1 MPKEEAASGSIDP
14 LSGLSGLSLF
24 PRTIMASAEAPL
36 PSDSMD
42 LGFIHN
48 FMKSLKELRSPE
60 KLMSEAKRIV
70 DGGADLLSNLSS
82 YAGVGVTN
90 DNAAKPKDKPQER
103 RPGLGLARKKASFS
117 LKPSIS
123 HPPVNLEP
131 VLDMDSLQDP
141 DAFFDAYERTEN
153 AKKEMQKQLGVS
165 VENIGLYK
173 PSNNECR
180 RRRPG
185 ILGKSYNYKHRYS
198 STPSENDD
206 MWMSSQETVSQDIPS
221 TPKDVLQEKL
231 IDPDPDPNLSDV
243 EEVELAESMKK
254 TEGGNNA
261 MLEELLSCNDDDLE
275 GEGALN
281 ILQDRLKI
289 KTLDMEKLC
298 FLTELTDVG
307 RASVLTS
314 PGSLQKPRRSSV
326 VLDSVLK
333 NLNKK
338 PRMEQEQ
345 LDNPANHLSSPTPP
359 RNPFGSISLL
369 KKKILQPNPLTDPF
383 SPQEIDLCPHPNSSP
398 TNPKDELLGQVDFR
412 KDLGHE
418 LESHVKFGRTESAIS
433 DMDSQQV
440 LENVGSLP
448 EHSLSENA
456 SMQRESGSTK
466 EHASPGQLRDKRVG
480 QADVPKELGMFNEM
494 ESNEELNST
503 NLTFCNLDKHQVNE
517 NADGLAEQF
526 GDENASITSMDA
538 NSMQNEEPD
547 NSSGEAMN
555 TNHNESNPSVDDK
568 EGKGDAST
576 RQQTNPE
583 QHEVHAAKPKRGK
596 RKAGDKRITD
606 AHPMRKSIADGGT
619 SFETG
624 VRRSK
629 RVRTRP
635 LEYWKGERFLYERVE
650 DSLKLIGLKYIS
662 PGKGNE
668 NLKVKPF
675 ILSEKVEYKELL
687 DLAARH

>member
-1 MPKEEAASGSIDP
+1 MLKEYLFLI
-14 LSGLSGLSLF
+14 LLYVIIKYHVYFGLS
-24 PRTIMASAEAPL
+24 
-36 PSDSMD
+36 
-42 LGFIHN
+42 
-48 FMKSLKELRSPE
+48 
-60 KLMSEAKRIV
+60 
-70 DGGADLLSNLSS
+70 
-82 YAGVGVTN
+82 
-90 DNAAKPKDKPQER
+90 
-103 RPGLGLARKKASFS
+103 
-117 LKPSIS
+117 
-123 HPPVNLEP
+123 
-131 VLDMDSLQDP
+131 
-141 DAFFDAYERTEN
+141 
-153 AKKEMQKQLGVS
+153 
-165 VENIGLYK
+165 
-173 PSNNECR
+173 
-180 RRRPG
+180 
-185 ILGKSYNYKHRYS
+185 
-198 STPSENDD
+198 
-206 MWMSSQETVSQDIPS
+206 
-221 TPKDVLQEKL
+221 
-231 IDPDPDPNLSDV
+231 
-243 EEVELAESMKK
+243 ESMKK

-555 TNHNESNPSVDDK
+555 TNH
-568 EGKGDAST
+568 
-576 RQQTNPE
+576 
-583 QHEVHAAKPKRGK
+583 
-596 RKAGDKRITD
+596 
-606 AHPMRKSIADGGT
+606 
-619 SFETG
+619 
-624 VRRSK
+624 SK
-629 RVRTRP
+629 NLLVC
-635 LEYWKGERFLYERVE
+635 
-650 DSLKLIGLKYIS
+650 LICSYI
-662 PGKGNE
+662 
-668 NLKVKPF
+668 
-675 ILSEKVEYKELL
+675 YLL
-687 DLAARH
+687 QR